1 LIKSLGIDGSW
12 LFEPDIKQDDRG
24 YFLEWY
30 RAAEFNGALGYNLE
44 VAQANCSVSRRGV
57 IRGVHF
63 AAVPPGQAKYVT
75 CVAGAVFDVTVDLR
89 VGSPTFGQWV
99 SVQLDEEQRLAVF
112 LQEGLGHGFMALS
125 ETATVMYLCSTPYT
139 PSIEHGIHPLDPD
152 LRVDWPLDA
161 DMILSGKDA
170 AAPALAEARS
180 SGLLP
185 EYAACLDYGGK
196 LRDMS

>member
-1 LIKSLGIDGSW
+1 MIKSLGIDGAW

-30 RAAEFNGALGYNLE
+30 RAAEFKDALGYNLD

-57 IRGVHF
+57 IRGIHF
-63 AAVPPGQAKYVT
+63 ASVPPGQSKYVT
-75 CVAGAVFDVTVDLR
+75 CAAGAVFDVAVDLR
-89 VGSPTFGQWV
+89 VGSPTFGQWA
-99 SVQLDEEQRLAVF
+99 SVRLDEEQRLAVF
-112 LQEGLGHGFMALS
+112 LEEGFGHGFMALS
-125 ETATVMYLCSTPYT
+125 ESATVMYLCSTPYA
-139 PSIEHGIHPLDPD
+139 PGNEHGIHPLDPD
-152 LRVDWPLDA
+152 LRIDWPPEA

-170 AAPALAEARS
+170 AARALAEVRG

-185 EYAACLDYGGK
+185 DYAACLDFAGR